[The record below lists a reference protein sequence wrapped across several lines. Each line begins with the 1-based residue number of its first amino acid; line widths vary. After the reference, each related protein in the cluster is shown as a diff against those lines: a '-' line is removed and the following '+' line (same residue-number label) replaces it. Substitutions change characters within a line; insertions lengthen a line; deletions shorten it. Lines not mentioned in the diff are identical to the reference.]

1 MKVFISGKL
10 YDEEEAS
17 ISVFDHGLLY
27 GDGVFE
33 GIRIYNKRIFLLNE
47 HIDRLFERFYRV
59 DKSRSRDIGGTG
71 LGLSIV
77 KHIINRHAGSLLIES
92 TEGKGSTFTITL
104 PKFPASS

>member
-10 YDEEEAS
+10 YEEEEAS

-47 HIDRLFERFYRV
+47 HIDRLFNSAKAIALEIPV
-59 DKSRSRDIGGTG
+59 SKDELCKNIIDTCKANKSRPKLMLSR
-71 LGLSIV
+71 SP
-77 KHIINRHAGSLLIES
+77 
-92 TEGKGSTFTITL
+92 TFL
-104 PKFPASS
+104 K